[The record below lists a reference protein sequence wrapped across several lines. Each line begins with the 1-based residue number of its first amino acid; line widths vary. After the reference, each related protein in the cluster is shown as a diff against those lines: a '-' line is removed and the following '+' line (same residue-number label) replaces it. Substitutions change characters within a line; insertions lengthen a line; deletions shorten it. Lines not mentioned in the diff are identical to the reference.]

1 MHSLPLRTKLFAIT
15 VAIVLLMTIT
25 LTFETYRG
33 ITGLSDDIS
42 AEAQKTL
49 REGALNNL
57 TASAHAYGA
66 EVGGHINSAFRIPVI
81 ASALIESN
89 LNQSQQMSRQSL
101 SRALK
106 GMLESA
112 PYISAIYGV
121 MESDAY
127 DYDRGYKGSP
137 ASHTIAADGSI
148 FIYWVRN
155 PDGEIVSYKQTDPD
169 GKYSA
174 VKNEF
179 GQRESEWYLCP
190 KDSGRPCI
198 VEPYQFEITENYH
211 ELMTSMTAPVMDG
224 NEFAGVAGIDI
235 NLPVFQELSEELIA
249 QLYDGQAQVTLVSA
263 GGLIVASSHNKEL
276 DGRPLQEA
284 LPEEAAEIR
293 KLSSTN
299 GSLQTDDKIIVTY
312 ALPIHASGSAWTMI
326 IELPTSVAMAALDE
340 QIAMIKEG
348 KSTVIRNQL
357 ISALLLAIAS
367 LVMIALLIRSVSRP
381 LAQLNQQ
388 VKQLSSSH
396 GDLTQKIELN
406 THAELIEL
414 SGGFN
419 QFLQKLRDMIN
430 TLKDVSAVV
439 RRESAGNQEISRTT
453 QQNTRQQQQEMD
465 NVVTATQEMSATA
478 HEVSGIAS
486 NAADRAKDVHVTIK
500 ESQNILSHAADSVL
514 ELSESMSTAND
525 SISRVAARSDDIN
538 QILEVIRNVAEQTN
552 LLALNAAIEAARAGE
567 QGRGFAVVAD
577 EVRTLASKTHASTEE
592 IDTLIS
598 SLQQEVKTT
607 VDIIEQGGHRA
618 SGAMESTQK
627 ANTALHDV
635 VQGIGE
641 ITDHIN
647 QVATAAEE
655 QSSTSSEITRNL
667 TVIGDATQTLARLAN
682 EASLSSEQVA
692 SELDKLDAQLN
703 LLNS

>member
-1 MHSLPLRTKLFAIT
+1 MHSLPLRTKLFGIT
-15 VAIVLLMTIT
+15 VAIILLMTIT

-42 AEAQKTL
+42 AQAQNTL
-49 REGALNNL
+49 RESALNNL
-57 TASAHAYGA
+57 TASAQAYGA

-106 GMLESA
+106 RMLESA
-112 PYISAIYGV
+112 PYISALYVV
-121 MESDAY
+121 MEPDAY
-127 DYDRGYKGSP
+127 DYDHDYKGSP

-174 VKNEF
+174 VRNEF

-190 KDSGRPCI
+190 RDSGRPCI
-198 VEPYQFEITENYH
+198 VEPYQYKITENYY
-211 ELMTSMTAPVMDG
+211 ELMTSMTAPVLDG
-224 NEFAGVAGIDI
+224 NEFAGIAGIDI
-235 NLPVFQELSEELIA
+235 NLPIFQDLSEELSA
-249 QLYDGQAQVTLVSA
+249 HLYDGQAQVTLVSA

-284 LPEEAAEIR
+284 LPEEAAKILQ
-293 KLSSTN
+293 LSKTN
-299 GSLQTDDKIIVTY
+299 GSLETDDKIIVTY
-312 ALPIHASGSAWTMI
+312 GLPIHASGSAWTMI
-326 IELPTSVAMAALDE
+326 IELPTSVAMAALDK

-348 KSTVIRNQL
+348 KSAVIRNQL
-357 ISALLLAIAS
+357 ISALLLATAS

-388 VKQLSSSH
+388 VKQLSTSH

-414 SGGFN
+414 SHGFN
-419 QFLQKLRDMIN
+419 GFLQKLRDMVN
-430 TLKDVSAVV
+430 TLKDVSGKV
-439 RRESAGNQEISRTT
+439 RQESAGNQKISRKT
-453 QQNTRQQQQEMD
+453 QENTSQQQHEMD

-478 HEVSGIAS
+478 HEVSGIAG
-486 NAADRAKDVHVTIK
+486 NAADKARQIHNRIK
-500 ESQNILSHAADSVL
+500 ESQSSLTSAADSVL
-514 ELSESMSTAND
+514 ELSESMATANE
-525 SISRVAARSDDIN
+525 SIGRVESRSDDIN

-577 EVRTLASKTHASTEE
+577 EVRTLASKTQASTEE
-592 IDTLIS
+592 IDALIS

-607 VDIIEQGGHRA
+607 VSIIEMGGERA
-618 SGAMESTQK
+618 SGAMDSTQK
-627 ANTALHDV
+627 ANSALHEV
-635 VQGIGE
+635 VQGIAD
-641 ITDHIN
+641 IADHIN

-655 QSSTSSEITRNL
+655 QSATSNDITRNL
-667 TVIGDATQTLARLAN
+667 TIIGDATQTLAHLAT
-682 EASLSSEQVA
+682 EASGSSEQVA
-692 SELDKLDAQLN
+692 AQLDKLDAQLN
-703 LLNS
+703 LLKS